1 MDSVVISVRI
11 NKKLKDTLE
20 DEGVDLKSEI
30 KAFLAQRAL
39 QTERKKA
46 FERLKKL
53 IKETKPSPAGFAVK
67 TVREDR
73 ASH

>member
-1 MDSVVISVRI
+1 MISVRI

-20 DEGVDLKSEI
+20 DEGVDLKTEI
-30 KAFLAQRAL
+30 KEFLAQRVQ

-53 IKETKPSPAGFAVK
+53 IKENVKPSPAGFAVK